1 MEIFSL
7 QAKSGQTLMID
18 GNCLSELTGSFFQ
31 DGPIEILFCR
41 ISEEKIVLSI
51 KAPSSL
57 NIFLSDVANIDI
69 DS

>member
-7 QAKSGQTLMID
+7 QAKSGQTLMVD
-18 GNCLSELTGSFFQ
+18 GNNFNESISSFFE

-57 NIFLSDVANIDI
+57 NIFLSDVANNQ